1 MLKWAI
7 EVNMH
12 VKIDDEMILD
22 VDVWLS
28 MWPINPSIPNIIRAE
43 NTKQHVIFSS
53 VYWMCQWKSDRFTK
67 CHLSLELKWI
77 ELISLLRKRQRERVQ
92 LVSFLNHTKD
102 VLLFLIILNS
112 TTRSIDDF
120 YVCRFDMSF
129 ILISKHMFP
138 LTLFRF

>member
-43 NTKQHVIFSS
+43 NTKPHVIFSS

-77 ELISLLRKRQRERVQ
+77 DLISLLRKRQREREYNLSLFWIIQ
-92 LVSFLNHTKD
+92 KMFFSFWSFSIRQRVRLTIFMCAD
-102 VLLFLIILNS
+102 LIWA
-112 TTRSIDDF
+112 
-120 YVCRFDMSF
+120 SF
-129 ILISKHMFP
+129 
-138 LTLFRF
+138 